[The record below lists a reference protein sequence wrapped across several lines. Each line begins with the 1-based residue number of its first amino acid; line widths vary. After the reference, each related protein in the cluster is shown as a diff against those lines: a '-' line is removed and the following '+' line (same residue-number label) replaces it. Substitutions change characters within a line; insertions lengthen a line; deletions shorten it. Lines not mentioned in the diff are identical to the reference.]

1 MAPIF
6 TGNFFGFRGGGIIP
20 RQFIGTSNTFL
31 VGTNVTS
38 TSVDNP
44 VGSQPGDLAIVMLS
58 GNGGANSVG
67 DWANSQGFT
76 FLYENTVQTYSNAS
90 IAYKVL
96 DGSEGASFTFT
107 TTGSTKQAAVC
118 VVYRNTRSIYS
129 SSENLQ
135 SASST
140 PTANSINAI
149 SPNILFAFF
158 VVSAGNVTFTNPPS
172 DLTLLHTLST
182 ANNFSYWIGYK
193 TVTESGPTGNYQ
205 ITSNISATSGNFL
218 FSI

>member
-6 TGNFFGFRGGGIIP
+6 TGNFFGFRGGILQ

-31 VGTNVTS
+31 GTNVTS

-44 VGSQPGDLAIVMLS
+44 VGSQPGDLAVVMLT
-58 GNGGANSVG
+58 GGGGDNSVG
-67 DWANSQGFT
+67 DWANAQGFT
-76 FLYENTVQTYSNAS
+76 FLYENTTAATVNSA

-118 VVYRNTRSIYS
+118 VVYRNTTSIYS
-129 SSENLQ
+129 SSQNLQ
-135 SASST
+135 ASGSILV
-140 PTANSINAI
+140 ANSIDVPENY
-149 SPNILFAFF
+149 ILFAMFAQQDDNAVF
-158 VVSAGNVTFTNPPS
+158 SNPPS

-182 ANNFSYWIGYK
+182 INKINYWIGYK
-193 TVTESGPTGNYQ
+193 TVTVNGSTGNYQ
-205 ITSNISATSGNFL
+205 ITSSLSVSSANFL
-218 FSI
+218 FAI